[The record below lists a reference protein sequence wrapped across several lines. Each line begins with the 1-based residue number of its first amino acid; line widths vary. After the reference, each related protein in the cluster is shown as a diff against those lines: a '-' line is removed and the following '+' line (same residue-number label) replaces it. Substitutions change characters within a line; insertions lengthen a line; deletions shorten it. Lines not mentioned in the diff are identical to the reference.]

1 MKSGTIRKKCWFP
14 NTPQGIRNVIRAFI
28 IRSRRGSKRVF
39 LFFAASLILVS
50 STAPSLATVSYDKT
64 STVKLGP
71 IEYSVSVS
79 AFLNASG
86 IYPYAVGQNF
96 DEWTEEG
103 LDVLIEQFN
112 EAQPA
117 NSLSNLPSFRVI
129 QNAANRVIAYP
140 KEAWNRLRAFA
151 NWLISNFSLTDNQE
165 GVQVGTFSGGYNIAV
180 KTGGVPTYN
189 ELVQYGTLFAVYT
202 ASSTPIR
209 YYALSDTPG
218 ALLIFMS
225 GSGSDFVAYGGDYSG
240 TPVHFYY
247 AASNNKIVSTSTWE
261 ASLPVGGSSQ
271 NNNALAIYEYGGKK
285 VSVPFGYFGPT
296 HNGTTYQVDVPTV
309 SRVSGYW
316 TFDPQSLINTY
327 YGIQSTFSGI
337 IADTSTVS
345 VPPELPADTE
355 YGGLFVAPSV
365 EMADSSETDLS
376 VPTDIVAVI
385 EAGVENHNRPIVT
398 PVGVV
403 LAPDVVINPDTG
415 ELTPTEVEIDFSNI
429 PLSPSQYAL
438 PGLHTLFPLSI
449 PWDIAS
455 TLSALNAAPVRP
467 EFEVS
472 LYVPFLENPVPF
484 TIGFPE
490 EVAPSVDAFMIK
502 FRAMLLVLMCVGFLW
517 FVFQFLVPR

>member
-1 MKSGTIRKKCWFP
+1 M
-14 NTPQGIRNVIRAFI
+14 
-28 IRSRRGSKRVF
+28 
-39 LFFAASLILVS
+39 
-50 STAPSLATVSYDKT
+50 PSLATVSYDKT

-86 IYPYAVGQNF
+86 IYPYAVGQDF

-103 LDVLIEQFN
+103 LDALIEQFN

-117 NSLSNLPSFRVI
+117 NSLSNLSSFRVI
-129 QNAANRVIAYP
+129 QNTVNRVIAYP

-165 GVQVGTFSGGYNIAV
+165 GVEIGIYSSDYMPVYSETPTFQQLSASDYWIFIPSKGYTLYFASNASAVAALFLPAPNYTQYYLYVGTLQPNKYYFTNLYSSGAVDGLRLNTVKYYNDVPVYVSSVITLSVSDLPQASFSKIPVLETQTDFLRYVATGNVTAFSGV
-180 KTGGVPTYN
+180 
-189 ELVQYGTLFAVYT
+189 
-202 ASSTPIR
+202 
-209 YYALSDTPG
+209 
-218 ALLIFMS
+218 
-225 GSGSDFVAYGGDYSG
+225 
-240 TPVHFYY
+240 
-247 AASNNKIVSTSTWE
+247 
-261 ASLPVGGSSQ
+261 
-271 NNNALAIYEYGGKK
+271 
-285 VSVPFGYFGPT
+285 
-296 HNGTTYQVDVPTV
+296 
-309 SRVSGYW
+309 
-316 TFDPQSLINTY
+316 
-327 YGIQSTFSGI
+327 

-355 YGGLFVAPSV
+355 YGGLLVAPSV
-365 EMADSSETDLS
+365 EMAESSETDLS
-376 VPTDIVAVI
+376 VPTDITTVI

-438 PGLHTLFPLSI
+438 PGLYTLFPFSI

-472 LYVPFLENPVPF
+472 LYVPFTENPVPF
-484 TIGFPE
+484 TIGFSE
-490 EVAPSVDAFMIK
+490 EVAPSVDAFMTK